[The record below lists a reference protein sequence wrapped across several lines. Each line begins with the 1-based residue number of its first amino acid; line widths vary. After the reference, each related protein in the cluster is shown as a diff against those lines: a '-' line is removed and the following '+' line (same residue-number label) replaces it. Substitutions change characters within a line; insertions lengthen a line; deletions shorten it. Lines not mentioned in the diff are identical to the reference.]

1 MFGENKSEYY
11 QGNWLNVEKTEKYE
25 QSKKKALEII
35 ERYESIAEGDFWIL
49 KNYNKYKNVMSYS
62 GLIMSHNGCLKL
74 NDELD
79 EKDKFKPSCVREDK
93 DGYGNSLVFHYCNDE
108 QGIYEVGEFSKANS
122 SQTYPYAMA
131 YKRLFDRVV
140 LKNSRLAYDGIYSEV
155 EADEFKQPQEEAP
168 PDAKEKGVPE
178 DLPVE
183 EQKKLVEDASERD
196 IEVFKKICAD
206 AGLDY
211 KYVWTK
217 TGKAKDMSEA
227 HLAKATK
234 WVIEHKNAGGE
245 Q

>member
-1 MFGENKSEYY
+1 MFGENAKENYN
-11 QGNWLNVEKTEKYE
+11 GEWLPVEKTKKYE

-35 ERYESIAEGDFWIL
+35 DKYDSISEGDFWIL
-49 KNYNKYKNVMSYS
+49 KNYNKYKKMMSYS

-79 EKDKFKPSCVREDK
+79 DKDKFKPSCVREDK
-93 DGYGNSLVFHYCNDE
+93 DGYGNSLVFHYCNDD

-155 EADEFKQPQEEAP
+155 EADEFKQPPEA
-168 PDAKEKGVPE
+168 AEKEIPE
-178 DLPVE
+178 DLPEE
-183 EQKKLVEDASERD
+183 EQEKLMEDASEHE
-196 IEVFKKICAD
+196 IETFKKLCAD

-217 TGKAKDMSEA
+217 TGKAKDMSQA
-227 HLAKATK
+227 HLGKATK
-234 WVIEHKNAGGE
+234 WVIEHKNAGG
-245 Q
+245 QQ